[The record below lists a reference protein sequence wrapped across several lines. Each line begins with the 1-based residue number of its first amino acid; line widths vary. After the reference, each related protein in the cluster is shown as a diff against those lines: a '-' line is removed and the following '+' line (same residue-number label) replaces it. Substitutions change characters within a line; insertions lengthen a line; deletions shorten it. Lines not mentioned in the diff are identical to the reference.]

1 VHKIILSL
9 EGITNNKDFKEMQG
23 STFESET
30 KTFLKNSKATY
41 NRKANAQQNDAE
53 DDDIPDDYFY

>member
-1 VHKIILSL
+1 
-9 EGITNNKDFKEMQG
+9 MQG

-41 NRKANAQQNDAE
+41 NRKANAQENDAE
-53 DDDIPDDYFY
+53 DDDIPDYQYY